1 MTEPWLSAQEIA
13 AHVGLARESVHVEIS
28 DKAMPARR
36 VGRFWKF
43 RTSEVDEWVR
53 RGRAAQVVGSES
65 PKPGEL

>member
-13 AHVGLARESVHVEIS
+13 AHVGIARESVHVGIS
-28 DKAMPARR
+28 DKAMHARR

-53 RGRAAQVVGSES
+53 RGRAAQVVGRES